1 MKTRAH
7 LIGAR
12 LTSGLALALLGAQT
26 ASAQTGFFDVS
37 ADKAETYASVGGA
50 VLSRPLYLGSEDS
63 ETSLLPYVDAEYK
76 GRFYIKP
83 VLGAGIH
90 AVNNDW
96 LRVSAGVGFLYGRDV
111 EDSDTLSRLNQLDID
126 DALTVNIG
134 ARLNMK
140 YAVLDILSLTP
151 MTGDA
156 EGSQFDISLITQL
169 DPTDKLR
176 INPGIRATAMTEDMI
191 NQRYGFRP
199 RPAASTNERI
209 KALTPDRFTFT
220 GDGTQ
225 SVSAFVA
232 GYYQLGSDYE
242 IIGIANYSQLVDPIS
257 DSRVVETKDGAT
269 FSVALA
275 RKF

>member
-50 VLSRPLYLGSEDS
+50 VLSRPLYLGSDET
-63 ETSLLPYVDAEYK
+63 ETSLLPYIDAEYK

-96 LRVSAGVGFLYGRDV
+96 LRISAGAGFLYGRDV

-134 ARLNMK
+134 ARLNVK
-140 YAVLDILSLTP
+140 YAVLDVLSLTP
-151 MTGDA
+151 VTGDA
-156 EGSQFDISLITQL
+156 EGSQLDISLITQW

-176 INPGIRATAMTEDMI
+176 INPGIRATVMTEDMI

-199 RPAASTNERI
+199 RPTSNVSGHI

-225 SVSAFVA
+225 SVSAFLA
-232 GYYQLGSDYE
+232 GYYQLGGDYE
-242 IIGIANYSQLVDPIS
+242 LIGVANYSQLVDPIS
-257 DSRVVETKDGAT
+257 DSRLVDTDDGVT
-269 FSVALA
+269 LSLALA
-275 RKF
+275 KKF